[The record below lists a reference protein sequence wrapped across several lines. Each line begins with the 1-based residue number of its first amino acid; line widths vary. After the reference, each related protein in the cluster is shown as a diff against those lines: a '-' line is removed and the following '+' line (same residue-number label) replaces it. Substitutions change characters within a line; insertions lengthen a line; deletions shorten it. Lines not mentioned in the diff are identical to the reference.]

1 MVGTYAEVC
10 CLSNRLLLKV
20 DMPGGKTGAW
30 AAEVVVDQLRGL
42 HSPDDLI
49 VLFMALLNL
58 VIDEPEPTED
68 DALGFEPQSAL
79 GQYLRRCN
87 IGFAELSFEVR
98 PSKCAVP
105 KMLIY

>member
-1 MVGTYAEVC
+1 
-10 CLSNRLLLKV
+10 
-20 DMPGGKTGAW
+20 MPGGETGAW

-68 DALGFEPQSAL
+68 DAPGFDPQSTF

-87 IGFAELSFEVR
+87 ISFAELSFEVNPDILR
-98 PSKCAVP
+98 ARLRSRTWVI
-105 KMLIY
+105 M